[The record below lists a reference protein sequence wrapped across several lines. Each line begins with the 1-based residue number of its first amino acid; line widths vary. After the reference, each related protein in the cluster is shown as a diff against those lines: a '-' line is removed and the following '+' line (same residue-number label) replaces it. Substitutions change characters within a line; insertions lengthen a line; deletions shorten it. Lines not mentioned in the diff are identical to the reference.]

1 MAKALTL
8 PSIFK
13 AVSKTLSENEAVLNE
28 ADTYNH
34 NHGTNM
40 AAAFQTVSK
49 AVAKKKDLPVSEQ
62 LAYASEVLQGSKGG
76 SAQIY
81 AQGLANAAQKFQG
94 KQLSDNTVGLLIES
108 MMGMQ
113 EPAQASSGAVSSSLL
128 GSLLGGMTGGGQPQQ
143 QSQPSGGD
151 LLGSLLGGMTGG
163 GQPQQQ
169 SQPSGGDLLGSL
181 LGGLTGGGQPQQ
193 QTQPSG
199 GDLLGSLLGGMTGG
213 GQPQQQSQPS
223 GGDLLGSLL
232 GGLTGGAQPQQQ
244 TQPSGG
250 DLLGSLLGGQS
261 SSDNGLDITDLL
273 SAGLAYYSAKQHGG
287 STLEAIMQALG
298 SASPLGKRDDQKQS
312 GALVIN
318 TILNMLKKKR

>member
-13 AVSKTLSENEAVLNE
+13 EVSKTLSENEAVLNE

-62 LAYASEVLQGSKGG
+62 LAYASEVMRASKSG

-81 AQGLANAAQKFQG
+81 AQGLANAAQRFQG
-94 KQLSDNTVGLLIES
+94 KQLNDNTIGLLIDS

-113 EPAQASSGAVSSSLL
+113 EPAQASSGAASSSLL
-128 GSLLGGMTGGGQPQQ
+128 GSLLGGLTGGA
-143 QSQPSGGD
+143 
-151 LLGSLLGGMTGG
+151 
-163 GQPQQQ
+163 QPQQQ

-181 LGGLTGGGQPQQ
+181 LGGL
-193 QTQPSG
+193 SG
-199 GDLLGSLLGGMTGG
+199 SA
-213 GQPQQQSQPS
+213 QPQQQSQPS

-232 GGLTGGAQPQQQ
+232 GGLSGGAQPQQQ
-244 TQPSGG
+244 SQPSGG
-250 DLLGSLLGGQS
+250 DLLGTLLGGQS
-261 SSDNGLDITDLL
+261 NSDGNLDITDLL

-298 SASPLGKRDDQKQS
+298 AASPLGKRDDQKQS
-312 GALVIN
+312 GALIIN

>member
-113 EPAQASSGAVSSSLL
+113 EPAQASSGAASSSLL

-232 GGLTGGAQPQQQ
+232 GG
-244 TQPSGG
+244 
-250 DLLGSLLGGQS
+250 QS

>member
-13 AVSKTLSENEAVLNE
+13 EVSKTLSENEAVLNE

-62 LAYASEVLQGSKGG
+62 LAYASEVMRASKSG

-81 AQGLANAAQKFQG
+81 AQGLANAAQRFQG
-94 KQLSDNTVGLLIES
+94 KQLNDNTIGLLIDS

-113 EPAQASSGAVSSSLL
+113 EPAQASSGAASSS
-128 GSLLGGMTGGGQPQQ
+128 
-143 QSQPSGGD
+143 
-151 LLGSLLGGMTGG
+151 
-163 GQPQQQ
+163 
-169 SQPSGGDLLGSL
+169 LLGSL
-181 LGGLTGGGQPQQ
+181 LGGLTGGA
-193 QTQPSG
+193 
-199 GDLLGSLLGGMTGG
+199 
-213 GQPQQQSQPS
+213 QPQQQSQPS

-244 TQPSGG
+244 SQPSGG
-250 DLLGSLLGGQS
+250 DLLGSLLGGLSGSAQPQQQS
-261 SSDNGLDITDLL
+261 QPSGGDLL
-273 SAGLAYYSAKQHGG
+273 G
-287 STLEAIMQALG
+287 
-298 SASPLGKRDDQKQS
+298 
-312 GALVIN
+312 
-318 TILNMLKKKR
+318 

>member
-113 EPAQASSGAVSSSLL
+113 EPAQASSGAASSSLL

-181 LGGLTGGGQPQQ
+181 LGGLTGGG
-193 QTQPSG
+193 
-199 GDLLGSLLGGMTGG
+199 
-213 GQPQQQSQPS
+213 
-223 GGDLLGSLL
+223 
-232 GGLTGGAQPQQQ
+232 QPQQQ

>member
-13 AVSKTLSENEAVLNE
+13 EVSKTLSENEAVLNE

-62 LAYASEVLQGSKGG
+62 LAYASEVMRASKSG

-81 AQGLANAAQKFQG
+81 AQGLANAAQRFQG
-94 KQLSDNTVGLLIES
+94 KQLNDNTIGLLIDS

-113 EPAQASSGAVSSSLL
+113 EPAQASSGAASSS
-128 GSLLGGMTGGGQPQQ
+128 
-143 QSQPSGGD
+143 
-151 LLGSLLGGMTGG
+151 
-163 GQPQQQ
+163 
-169 SQPSGGDLLGSL
+169 
-181 LGGLTGGGQPQQ
+181 
-193 QTQPSG
+193 
-199 GDLLGSLLGGMTGG
+199 
-213 GQPQQQSQPS
+213 
-223 GGDLLGSLL
+223 LLGSLL

-244 TQPSGG
+244 SQPSGG
-250 DLLGSLLGGQS
+250 DLLGTLLGGQS
-261 SSDNGLDITDLL
+261 NSDGNLDITDLL
-273 SAGLAYYSAKQHGG
+273 SAGLAYYSAKKHGG

-298 SASPLGKRDDQKQS
+298 AASPLGKRDDQKQS
-312 GALVIN
+312 GALIIN

>member
-13 AVSKTLSENEAVLNE
+13 EVSKTLSENEAVLNE

-62 LAYASEVLQGSKGG
+62 LAYASEVMRASKSG

-81 AQGLANAAQKFQG
+81 AQGLANAAQRFQG
-94 KQLSDNTVGLLIES
+94 KQLNDNTIGLLIDS

-113 EPAQASSGAVSSSLL
+113 EPAQASSGAASSS
-128 GSLLGGMTGGGQPQQ
+128 
-143 QSQPSGGD
+143 
-151 LLGSLLGGMTGG
+151 
-163 GQPQQQ
+163 
-169 SQPSGGDLLGSL
+169 
-181 LGGLTGGGQPQQ
+181 
-193 QTQPSG
+193 
-199 GDLLGSLLGGMTGG
+199 
-213 GQPQQQSQPS
+213 
-223 GGDLLGSLL
+223 LLGSLL

-244 TQPSGG
+244 SQPSGG
-250 DLLGSLLGGQS
+250 DLLGTLLGGQS
-261 SSDNGLDITDLL
+261 NSDGNLDITDLL

-298 SASPLGKRDDQKQS
+298 AASPLGKRDDQKQS
-312 GALVIN
+312 GALIIN

>member
-113 EPAQASSGAVSSSLL
+113 EPAQASSGAASSSLL
-128 GSLLGGMTGGGQPQQ
+128 GSLLGGMTGGG
-143 QSQPSGGD
+143 
-151 LLGSLLGGMTGG
+151 
-163 GQPQQQ
+163 
-169 SQPSGGDLLGSL
+169 
-181 LGGLTGGGQPQQ
+181 
-193 QTQPSG
+193 
-199 GDLLGSLLGGMTGG
+199 
-213 GQPQQQSQPS
+213 
-223 GGDLLGSLL
+223 
-232 GGLTGGAQPQQQ
+232 QPQQQ

>member
-113 EPAQASSGAVSSSLL
+113 EPAQASSGAASSS
-128 GSLLGGMTGGGQPQQ
+128 
-143 QSQPSGGD
+143 

-232 GGLTGGAQPQQQ
+232 GG
-244 TQPSGG
+244 
-250 DLLGSLLGGQS
+250 QS

>member
-113 EPAQASSGAVSSSLL
+113 EPAQASSGAASSSLL

-143 QSQPSGGD
+143 QS
-151 LLGSLLGGMTGG
+151 
-163 GQPQQQ
+163 
-169 SQPSGGDLLGSL
+169 
-181 LGGLTGGGQPQQ
+181 
-193 QTQPSG
+193 
-199 GDLLGSLLGGMTGG
+199 
-213 GQPQQQSQPS
+213 
-223 GGDLLGSLL
+223 
-232 GGLTGGAQPQQQ
+232 
-244 TQPSGG
+244 QPSGG

>member
-13 AVSKTLSENEAVLNE
+13 EVSKTLSENEAVLNE

-62 LAYASEVLQGSKGG
+62 LAYASEVMRASKSG

-81 AQGLANAAQKFQG
+81 AQGLANAAQRFQG
-94 KQLSDNTVGLLIES
+94 KQLNDNTIGLLIDS

-113 EPAQASSGAVSSSLL
+113 EPAQASSGAASSSLL
-128 GSLLGGMTGGGQPQQ
+128 GSLLGGLTGGA
-143 QSQPSGGD
+143 
-151 LLGSLLGGMTGG
+151 
-163 GQPQQQ
+163 QPQQQ

-181 LGGLTGGGQPQQ
+181 LGGL
-193 QTQPSG
+193 SG
-199 GDLLGSLLGGMTGG
+199 GA
-213 GQPQQQSQPS
+213 QPQQQSQPS
-223 GGDLLGSLL
+223 GGDLLG
-232 GGLTGGAQPQQQ
+232 T
-244 TQPSGG
+244 
-250 DLLGSLLGGQS
+250 LLGGQS
-261 SSDNGLDITDLL
+261 NSDGNLDITDLL

-298 SASPLGKRDDQKQS
+298 AASPLGKRDDQKQS
-312 GALVIN
+312 GALIIN

>member
-13 AVSKTLSENEAVLNE
+13 EVSKTLSENEAVLNE

-62 LAYASEVLQGSKGG
+62 LAYASEVMRASKSG

-81 AQGLANAAQKFQG
+81 AQGLANAAQRFQG
-94 KQLSDNTVGLLIES
+94 KQLNDNTIGLLIDS

-113 EPAQASSGAVSSSLL
+113 EPAQASSGAASSS
-128 GSLLGGMTGGGQPQQ
+128 
-143 QSQPSGGD
+143 
-151 LLGSLLGGMTGG
+151 
-163 GQPQQQ
+163 
-169 SQPSGGDLLGSL
+169 
-181 LGGLTGGGQPQQ
+181 
-193 QTQPSG
+193 
-199 GDLLGSLLGGMTGG
+199 
-213 GQPQQQSQPS
+213 
-223 GGDLLGSLL
+223 LLGSLL

-244 TQPSGG
+244 SQPSGG
-250 DLLGSLLGGQS
+250 DLLGTLLGGQS
-261 SSDNGLDITDLL
+261 NSDGNLDITDLL

>member
-13 AVSKTLSENEAVLNE
+13 EVSKTLSENEAVLNE
-28 ADTYNH
+28 ADTYKH

-62 LAYASEVLQGSKGG
+62 LAYASEVMRASKSG

-81 AQGLANAAQKFQG
+81 AQGLANAAQRFQG
-94 KQLSDNTVGLLIES
+94 KQLNDNTIGLLIDS

-113 EPAQASSGAVSSSLL
+113 EPAQASSGAASSSLL
-128 GSLLGGMTGGGQPQQ
+128 GSLLGGLTGGA
-143 QSQPSGGD
+143 
-151 LLGSLLGGMTGG
+151 
-163 GQPQQQ
+163 QPQQQ

-181 LGGLTGGGQPQQ
+181 LGGL
-193 QTQPSG
+193 SG
-199 GDLLGSLLGGMTGG
+199 SA
-213 GQPQQQSQPS
+213 QPQQQSQPS

-232 GGLTGGAQPQQQ
+232 GGLSGGAQPQQQ
-244 TQPSGG
+244 SQPSGG
-250 DLLGSLLGGQS
+250 DLLGTLLGGQS
-261 SSDNGLDITDLL
+261 NSDGNLDITDLL

-298 SASPLGKRDDQKQS
+298 AASPLGKRDDQKQS
-312 GALVIN
+312 GALIIN